1 MFSSAA
7 LCGGERAS
15 PFAPRDTLL
24 GMIVQLAQ
32 RDAPVDPSELLR
44 EFKPTPR
51 FQTVRFSSYLPN
63 PAFAS
68 QVAAMKKLEAV
79 ATQPRAKQG
88 FLQRRP
94 VILPS
99 VYLDGGFG
107 VGKTH
112 LLAATFHGFHGRKFL
127 LSFAELTF
135 TIGALGMR
143 EAVKAFSQAELICI
157 DEFELDDVG
166 NTLVVSKF
174 LGELIP
180 RGVRFVATS
189 NTLPEQLGEG
199 RFNADD
205 FKREIQGIAGHFE
218 TLRVDGPDY
227 RHRDGLAAP
236 VLISN
241 HDLERAFEGFAGV
254 KALETFDGLLTHLA
268 RLHPIRF
275 SKLLEGIDAVFLQD
289 LHTIHKQ
296 DDALRFVH
304 LIDKLYDREIK
315 LFASGDSLE
324 RLFPASY
331 KDGGYAKKYARCVS
345 RLGEL
350 LRESSNLGA

>member
-1 MFSSAA
+1 
-7 LCGGERAS
+7 
-15 PFAPRDTLL
+15 
-24 GMIVQLAQ
+24 MIVHLAQ
-32 RDAPVDPSELLR
+32 RDAPVNPEHLLR
-44 EFKPTPR
+44 DFKPTPR
-51 FQTVRFSSYLPN
+51 FQAARFKSYQPN
-63 PAFAS
+63 PAFES
-68 QVAAMKKLEAV
+68 QAAAMQKLEGV
-79 ATQPRAKQG
+79 ATQPRVKKS

-94 VILPS
+94 LVLPS

-112 LLAATFHGFHGRKFL
+112 LLAATFHGFSGRKFL

-135 TIGALGMR
+135 TIGALGMV
-143 EAVKAFSQAELICI
+143 EAVKAFQEAELICI

-218 TLRVDGPDY
+218 TIRVDGPDY

-236 VLISN
+236 VLISS
-241 HDLERAFEGFAGV
+241 HDLERAFSEFTGV
-254 KALETFDGLLTHLA
+254 KALETFDGLLAHLA
-268 RLHPIRF
+268 RLHPIRY
-275 SKLLEGIDAVFLQD
+275 SGLLEGVEAVFLQG
-289 LHTIHKQ
+289 LHIINKQ

-315 LFASGDSLE
+315 LFASGDALE
-324 RLFPASY
+324 TLFPASY
-331 KDGGYAKKYARCVS
+331 KGGGYAKKYARCIS

-350 LRESSNLGA
+350 LRESAQIAL